1 MYKFFGE
8 PLKIITSKTSG
19 KPLFRFDTKGE
30 FITDDPEIIR
40 RAMGFFDN
48 MPMKAEATGE
58 RVKKTHIVPP
68 LTITTKDD
76 KPIETPVEKPAVI
89 TEMSDE
95 EIRAKAKEKG
105 IKNWHNKKI
114 ENLLIELKEE

>member
-8 PLKIITSKTSG
+8 PLKIITSKTSN

-30 FITDDPEIIR
+30 FFTNDPEIIR
-40 RAMGFFDN
+40 RAMGFFDYL
-48 MPMKAEATGE
+48 PMKAEISGE
-58 RVKKTHIVPP
+58 RVKKTHTVPP

-76 KPIETPVEKPAVI
+76 KPVETPIITPAFL
-89 TEMSDE
+89 SDE
-95 EIRAKAKEKG
+95 QVRAKAKAKG
-105 IKNWHNKKI
+105 IKSWHTKKI